1 MRVVLASGGA
11 LLLGGISSAAPG
23 GNTPDAA
30 AGQAEA
36 VFDALEARLA
46 AAGGA
51 LHDVC
56 KITMQITDRAFRQA
70 VYAVMGRRLLGVR
83 PVSTGL
89 IVNGLDD
96 PHALFQLDAWA
107 APGGPHERLRSYR
120 STSVPYGTTHQP
132 FVAEFCMVVK
142 AGRDVFLR
150 GQTGMSLDG
159 TFTGAGDPGAQARV
173 AMDNVETL
181 LADAGATLADAVH
194 VTVYV
199 TDRAWLSPALRAV
212 VPRFA
217 ASPVPLSVLV
227 VKGLA
232 APEILMEVDVRAQ
245 LG

>member
-1 MRVVLASGGA
+1 MRTSGGA
-11 LLLGGISSAAPG
+11 LLLGGISAGMPHGHTPEAASA
-23 GNTPDAA
+23 
-30 AGQAEA
+30 QAEA
-36 VFDALEARLA
+36 VFDSLEARLA
-46 AAGGA
+46 DSGAA

-89 IVNGLDD
+89 IVSGFAD

-107 APGGPHERLRSYR
+107 APGGPHERLRAYR
-120 STSVPYGTTHQP
+120 STSMPYGSAHQP

-142 AGRDVFLR
+142 AGRNVFLR

-159 TFTGAGDPGAQARV
+159 AFAGAGDPGAQARV

-194 VTVYV
+194 ATVYV
-199 TDRAWLSPALRAV
+199 TDRAWLVPTLRAV
-212 VPRFA
+212 LPRFA
-217 ASPVPLSVLV
+217 GSPVPVTSLV

-232 APEILMEVDVRAQ
+232 APEILMEVDVRADV
-245 LG
+245 G

>member
-1 MRVVLASGGA
+1 MKDSLAAGGA
-11 LLLGGISSAAPG
+11 LLLGGISASTPRG
-23 GNTPDAA
+23 HTPDAA

-36 VFDALEARLA
+36 VFDRLEVALA
-46 AAGGA
+46 AAGGS

-70 VYAVMGRRLLGVR
+70 VYSVMGRRLLGVR

-107 APGGPHERLRSYR
+107 APGGPHARLRPYR
-120 STSVPYGTTHQP
+120 STSMPYGSTHQP

-159 TFTGAGDPGAQARV
+159 EFRSAGDAGEQARV

-194 VTVYV
+194 ATVYV
-199 TDRAWLSPALRAV
+199 TDRAWMRPTLRAV
-212 VPRFA
+212 VSRFA
-217 ASPVPLSVLV
+217 ASPVPITVLV

-232 APEILMEVDVRAQ
+232 APEILMEVDVRAHV
-245 LG
+245 G

>member
-1 MRVVLASGGA
+1 MTDSLASGGA
-11 LLLGGISSAAPG
+11 LLLGGISAGTPRG
-23 GNTPDAA
+23 HTPDAA

-36 VFDALEARLA
+36 VFDRLEAALRD
-46 AAGGA
+46 AGGA
-51 LHDVC
+51 LQDVC

-70 VYAVMGRRLLGVR
+70 IYNVMGRRLLGVR

-107 APGGPHERLRSYR
+107 VPGGPHARLRAYR
-120 STSVPYGTTHQP
+120 STSMPYGSTHQP
-132 FVAEFCMVVK
+132 FVAEFCMAVK

-159 TFTGAGDPGAQARV
+159 VLWGTGDAGEQARV

-194 VTVYV
+194 ATVYV
-199 TDRAWLSPALRAV
+199 TDRAWMRPALRAV
-212 VPRFA
+212 VPRFT
-217 ASPVPLSVLV
+217 ASPVPITVLV

-232 APEILMEVDVRAQ
+232 APEIFFEVDVRAHV
-245 LG
+245 G